1 MGFNQIVLLIIA
13 ILGLAA
19 LVRTILGPTVWD
31 RILGL
36 NLLSSKVIM
45 SIVVFAFSLNKSY
58 LLDIAIIYALFGFIS
73 IVMIARFI
81 EKRGDL

>member
-19 LVRTILGPTVWD
+19 LVRTILGPTIWD